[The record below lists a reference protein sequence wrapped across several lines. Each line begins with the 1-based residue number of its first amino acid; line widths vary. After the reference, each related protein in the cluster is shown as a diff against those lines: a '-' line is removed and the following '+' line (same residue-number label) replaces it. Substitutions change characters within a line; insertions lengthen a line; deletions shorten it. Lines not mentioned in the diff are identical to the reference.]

1 MARKNKE
8 TKLPEEV
15 VEVEEVVDPIEP
27 PAPEPD
33 TDPEDGTEDGE
44 DAGTNPVAKR
54 GGSYSDGVVFSPSN
68 IKVTVIPDVDTVLNM
83 TVGRTSLV
91 MTTNTGALYVPVKL
105 GVLSSTLQQ
114 ALADGFYVEISAA

>member
-44 DAGTNPVAKR
+44 DAGTNPVAKK